1 MPVSFATYR
10 RLLMT
15 YLKPQWLRVLLL
27 LLLLA
32 GTISIS
38 LINPQILRV
47 FVDSASARDALSGLI
62 NIALLFLALSV
73 LRQLIAVAEA
83 YVAADVALIATNA
96 LRADLMLHCLQLD
109 STFHTIHAPGE
120 LIERVDGDVSALS
133 NFFSRLVITIFG
145 NLCLLVGVLI
155 LLFLVDWRV
164 GLTLSIFATSAFLLI
179 SRLNGLATP
188 YWQAERQASAELFG
202 FLEERLAGTEDVRSS
217 GATLYM
223 LQGLARHSRQR
234 LQKMRLAMMVN
245 FSTWG
250 TMTFINAAGMA
261 LSLLLGVYLY
271 WSAALSPGTVLLIF
285 LYTTALTTP
294 IEQIVNQLRDLQQ
307 SAGSIQRV
315 LNLLETPLTIV
326 DGSGAN
332 LKAGALAVE
341 FDDVSFSYA
350 EDVPVWQHIH
360 LQLAPGNV
368 LGILGRTGS
377 GKSTLI
383 KLLARLYD
391 PTTGTIRVNDTDIR
405 TLRLNDLHT
414 SIGMVT
420 QEVHILHTS
429 VRNNLTL
436 FDESIKDAQI
446 MVALEMLGLEHW
458 YQSLLDGLDTILAP
472 GGSGLSAGEAQLLAF
487 ARVFLRDPGL
497 VILDEASS
505 RLDPATE
512 RLLERAVDRLLEG
525 RTGIIIAHRLSTVQR
540 ADHIM
545 ILEQGACCEH
555 GLRQELE
562 RNPESRF
569 AQLLRVGLEE
579 ALA

>member
-1 MPVSFATYR
+1 MPVSLDTYR
-10 RLLMT
+10 RLLLT
-15 YLKPQWLRVLLL
+15 YLKPQWPRVLVLI
-27 LLLLA
+27 LLLA

-38 LINPQILRV
+38 LINPQILRA
-47 FVDSASARDALSGLI
+47 FVDGAGSQSALSNLI
-62 NIALLFLALSV
+62 VIALFFLILSV
-73 LRQLIAVAEA
+73 LRQVIAIAEA
-83 YVAADVALIATNA
+83 YVATDVALLATNA
-96 LRADLMLHCLQLD
+96 LRADLTLHCLQLD

-133 NFFSRLVITIFG
+133 NFFSRMVITLFG
-145 NLCLLVGVLI
+145 NLFLLLGVLV

-164 GLTLSIFATSAFLLI
+164 GLTLTIFAACAFLVI
-179 SRLNGLATP
+179 NRLRGLATP
-188 YWQAERQASAELFG
+188 HWEAERQASAELFG

-223 LQGLARHSRQR
+223 LQGLSRHARKH
-234 LQKMRLAMMVN
+234 LHKLRLAIMVN

-250 TMTFINAAGMA
+250 TVTLVNALGRVI
-261 LSLLLGVYLY
+261 SLLLGAYLY
-271 WSAALSPGTVLLIF
+271 WYAGISSGTVLLIF
-285 LYTTALTTP
+285 IYTNTMTTP
-294 IEQIVNQLRDLQQ
+294 IEQIVNQLRELQQ

-315 LNLLETPLTIV
+315 ATLLEVPRTIV
-326 DGSGAN
+326 DGSRTDLPAS
-332 LKAGALAVE
+332 ALAVAFE
-341 FDDVSFSYA
+341 DVSFSYA
-350 EDVPVWQHIH
+350 ENVPVLQHIQ
-360 LQLAPGNV
+360 LQLAPGSV
-368 LGILGRTGS
+368 LGLLGRTGS
-377 GKSTLI
+377 GKSTLT

-391 PTTGTIRVNDTDIR
+391 PIAGTICLNGIDIR
-405 TLRLNDLHT
+405 TLSLDTLHERVG
-414 SIGMVT
+414 IVT

-436 FDESIKDAQI
+436 FDSAIKDTQVL
-446 MVALEMLGLEHW
+446 VALEALGLHRW
-458 YQSLLDGLDTILAP
+458 YQSLADGLDTVLAP

-512 RLLERAVDRLLEG
+512 RLLEQAIDKLLEG

-545 ILEQGACCEH
+545 ILEQGECSEY
-555 GLRQELE
+555 GLRQELV
-562 RNPESRF
+562 RDPASRF
-569 AQLLRVGLEE
+569 AQLLRIGLEE